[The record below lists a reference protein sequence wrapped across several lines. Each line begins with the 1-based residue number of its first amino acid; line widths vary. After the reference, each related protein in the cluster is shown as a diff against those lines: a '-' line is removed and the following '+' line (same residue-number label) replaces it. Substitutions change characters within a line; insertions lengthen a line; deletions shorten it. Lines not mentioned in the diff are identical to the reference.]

1 MLKKDPKTVTS
12 GEARKTALIVAAV
25 LTAIGAFLLYR
36 GRTTNAWIF
45 GGVALALVIVGLFV
59 PPLAKLFHRVWMW
72 IAVKL
77 GWINSR
83 ILLTLV
89 YFLMFVPYKLVSR
102 IVGRDPLNLR
112 QPVGDSYWHKRE
124 KTHQEPEQFER
135 LF

>member
-1 MLKKDPKTVTS
+1 MLKKASKEVTS

-25 LTAIGAFLLYR
+25 LAVVTGVLAYR
-36 GRTTNAWIF
+36 GRTNSAWVL
-45 GGVALALVIVGLFV
+45 GAVATALIVSGFFV
-59 PPLAKLFHRVWMW
+59 PPLAKLFHHVWMW

-89 YFLMFVPYKLVSR
+89 YLVLFVPYKVVSR
-102 IVGRDPLNLR
+102 LFGRDPLMLR
-112 QPVGDSYWHKRE
+112 QPAEDSYWHKRE

>member
-1 MLKKDPKTVTS
+1 MRKKDPKQVSS
-12 GEARKTALIVAAV
+12 GEARKTALIVAVMLA
-25 LTAIGAFLLYR
+25 AIAAFLFYR
-36 GRTTNAWIF
+36 GRTTNAWVV
-45 GGVALALVIVGLFV
+45 GGISSALIVIGLFV

-89 YFLMFVPYKLVSR
+89 YVLMFVPYKIVSR
-102 IVGRDPLNLR
+102 IVGRDPLFLR
-112 QPVGDSYWHKRE
+112 QPVGESYWHKRE

>member
-1 MLKKDPKTVTS
+1 MLKKDPKLVTRI
-12 GEARKTALIVAAV
+12 EARKTALIVAAV
-25 LTAIGAFLLYR
+25 LTAIAAFLLYR

-45 GGVALALVIVGLFV
+45 GGVALTLVIVGLFV
-59 PPLAKLFHRVWMW
+59 PSLAKIFHRVWMW

-89 YFLMFVPYKLVSR
+89 YFLMFVPYKIVSR

>member
-1 MLKKDPKTVTS
+1 MLKKDPKQFTS
-12 GEARKTALIVAAV
+12 PEARKTALIVAAV
-25 LTAIGAFLLYR
+25 LAAIAAFLLYR
-36 GRTTNAWIF
+36 GRTTNASISA
-45 GGVALALVIVGLFV
+45 GLAAGLVVIGLFV

-102 IVGRDPLNLR
+102 IVGRDPLSLR
-112 QPVGDSYWHKRE
+112 QPAGDSYWHKRE

>member
-45 GGVALALVIVGLFV
+45 GGIALALVIVGLFV
-59 PPLAKLFHRVWMW
+59 PPAAKLFHRVWMW

-102 IVGRDPLNLR
+102 IVGRDPLSLR
-112 QPVGDSYWHKRE
+112 QPVGESYWHKRE

>member
-1 MLKKDPKTVTS
+1 MHKKGSKEVTAIQ
-12 GEARKTALIVAAV
+12 ARKTASVVAAV
-25 LTAIGAFLLYR
+25 LAAISAFLLYR
-36 GRTTNAWIF
+36 GRTTNAWLF
-45 GGVALALVIVGLFV
+45 GGVALALVGIGLFV

-89 YFLMFVPYKLVSR
+89 YFLMFVPYKIVSR
-102 IVGRDPLNLR
+102 IFGRDPLFLR
-112 QPVGDSYWHKRE
+112 QPIGDSYWHKRE

>member
-1 MLKKDPKTVTS
+1 MLKKDPNTVTS
-12 GEARKTALIVAAV
+12 GEARKTALIVAVV

-36 GRTTNAWIF
+36 GRTANAWIF
-45 GGVALALVIVGLFV
+45 GGVALTLVIVGLFV

-89 YFLMFVPYKLVSR
+89 YFLMFVPYKVVSR
-102 IVGRDPLNLR
+102 IVGRDPLSLR
-112 QPVGDSYWHKRE
+112 QPAGDSYWHKRE

>member
-1 MLKKDPKTVTS
+1 MLKKASKEVTS
-12 GEARKTALIVAAV
+12 GEARKTAMIVAAV
-25 LTAIGAFLLYR
+25 LAVVTGVLAYR
-36 GRTTNAWIF
+36 GRTNSAWVL
-45 GGVALALVIVGLFV
+45 GAVATALIVSGFFV
-59 PPLAKLFHRVWMW
+59 PPLAKLFHRIWMW

-89 YFLMFVPYKLVSR
+89 YFLMFVPYRIVSR
-102 IVGRDPLNLR
+102 IVGRDPLNVR

>member
-1 MLKKDPKTVTS
+1 MLKKDPKLVTRI
-12 GEARKTALIVAAV
+12 EARKTALIVAAV
-25 LTAIGAFLLYR
+25 LTAIAAFLFYR

-45 GGVALALVIVGLFV
+45 GGVALTLVIVGLFV
-59 PPLAKLFHRVWMW
+59 PSLAKIFHRVWMW

-89 YFLMFVPYKLVSR
+89 YFLMFVPYKIVSR

>member
-1 MLKKDPKTVTS
+1 MLKKDPKQVTS
-12 GEARKTALIVAAV
+12 GEARKTALIVAGVLAV
-25 LTAIGAFLLYR
+25 IAVFLLYR
-36 GRTTNAWIF
+36 GRATNAWIV
-45 GGVALALVIVGLFV
+45 GGLALALVLVGLFV
-59 PPLAKLFHRVWMW
+59 PPLAKLFHRIWMW

-102 IVGRDPLNLR
+102 LVGRDPLFLR
-112 QPVGDSYWHKRE
+112 QPAGESYWHKRE

>member
-1 MLKKDPKTVTS
+1 MLKKDPKKVTS

-25 LTAIGAFLLYR
+25 LTAIAAFLLYR

-45 GGVALALVIVGLFV
+45 GGVAVALVIVGLFV
-59 PPLAKLFHRVWMW
+59 PSLAKLFHRVWMW

-89 YFLMFVPYKLVSR
+89 YFLMFVPYKIVSR
-102 IVGRDPLNLR
+102 IVGRDPLSLR
-112 QPVGDSYWHKRE
+112 QPAGNSYWHKRE

>member
-1 MLKKDPKTVTS
+1 MLKKDPKLVTRI
-12 GEARKTALIVAAV
+12 EARKTALIVAAV
-25 LTAIGAFLLYR
+25 LTAIAAFLLYR
-36 GRTTNAWIF
+36 GRTTNVWIF
-45 GGVALALVIVGLFV
+45 GGVAVALVMVGLFV

-89 YFLMFVPYKLVSR
+89 YFMMFVPYKIVSR
-102 IVGRDPLNLR
+102 IVGRDPLSLR
-112 QPVGDSYWHKRE
+112 QPAGNSYWHKRE

>member
-1 MLKKDPKTVTS
+1 MQKKVSKEVTNS
-12 GEARKTALIVAAV
+12 QARKTALVVAVV
-25 LTAIGAFLLYR
+25 LAAIAAFLIYR
-36 GRTTNAWIF
+36 GRTTNAWVF
-45 GGVALALVIVGLFV
+45 GGIAVVLAIVGLFV

-89 YFLMFVPYKLVSR
+89 YCFMFVPYKIVSR
-102 IVGRDPLNLR
+102 IVGRDPLKLR

>member
-1 MLKKDPKTVTS
+1 MLKKDPKQVTS

-25 LTAIGAFLLYR
+25 LAVISAFLLYR

-45 GGVALALVIVGLFV
+45 AGVAITLVAVGLFV
-59 PPLAKLFHRVWMW
+59 PPVAKLFHRVWMW

-89 YFLMFVPYKLVSR
+89 YFLMFVPYKIVSR

-112 QPVGDSYWHKRE
+112 QPVSDSYWHKRE

>member
-12 GEARKTALIVAAV
+12 GEARKTALIVAVV

-36 GRTTNAWIF
+36 GRTANAWIF
-45 GGVALALVIVGLFV
+45 GGVALTLVIVGLFV
-59 PPLAKLFHRVWMW
+59 PPLARLFHRVWMW

-89 YFLMFVPYKLVSR
+89 YFLMFVPYKIVSR
-102 IVGRDPLNLR
+102 IVGRDPLFLR
-112 QPVGDSYWHKRE
+112 HPAGDSYWHKRE